1 MVPLR
6 GHCAMHIP
14 FLSTKRVFSLFL
26 DFYFQFSSVFI
37 LFFPPFL
44 SFTLYFFS
52 LLFFLHRFGKDFL
65 SRFGFLSSFSSVF
78 IIFFPF
84 FSLFYSLFPLF
95 FSFTCTN
102 LEGNLVPLACHNCG
116 LEDRNEEGCVFWKMS
131 RDCQLF

>member
-26 DFYFQFSSVFI
+26 DFYFKFSSVFI

-65 SRFGFLSSFSSVF
+65 SRFGFLSSFPSVF
-78 IIFFPF
+78 IIFPPPL
-84 FSLFYSLFPLF
+84 FSLLLFISSLFLF
-95 FSFTCTN
+95 YLHQF
-102 LEGNLVPLACHNCG
+102 GRDLVPLACHNCG